1 DAGLTATVVGAEYAP
16 IVASIRERVPRLRPT
31 VVVGG
36 DYEDRVGAASAARDF
51 PARSGD
57 DHYVLYTGGTTGMPK
72 GVVWR
77 QEDIFF
83 AALGGGNPGGAPIT
97 APEQIAAGA
106 RDNRAQRVGPFL
118 PPGDPGPDQYV
129 AFAFGPLMH
138 ASGQWSAFGALFGG
152 GTTVLYDLPHM
163 DYARVARLLEAERV
177 VALNVVG
184 DTSARPLLDVLESA
198 PPGSYDMGALRLLGS
213 GGS

>member
-51 PARSGD
+51 PARSAD

-77 QEDIFF
+77 HEDIFF
-83 AALGGGNPGGAPIT
+83 ATLGGGNPGGPPIT
-97 APEQIAAGA
+97 RPEQIGETVLV
-106 RDNRAQRVGPFL
+106 NRAQRVGPFL
-118 PPGDPGPDQYV
+118 PPGHPGPDEMV
-129 AFAFGPLMH
+129 VLALGPLMH
-138 ASGQWSAFGALFGG
+138 ASGQWSALGTLLGG
-152 GTTVLYDLPHM
+152 GRVVLYD
-163 DYARVARLLEAERV
+163 
-177 VALNVVG
+177 
-184 DTSARPLLDVLESA
+184 RP
-198 PPGSYDMGALRLLGS
+198 
-213 GGS
+213 